1 MPSVSQIDV
10 VVAFAAFVVAV
21 VERPLDRPW
30 ALLLAA
36 PSARTPHGARPR
48 STRAHARAQ
57 CGSISTSGTG
67 AARRA
72 CASASSWLRAP
83 PENASGLRKG
93 WRAGGA
99 VHQATHM
106 NRRRRV
112 VVTEHEATNN
122 PLSATTGLAA

>member
-1 MPSVSQIDV
+1 M
-10 VVAFAAFVVAV
+10 
-21 VERPLDRPW
+21 
-30 ALLLAA
+30 
-36 PSARTPHGARPR
+36 
-48 STRAHARAQ
+48 STRAQARAQ
-57 CGSISTSGTG
+57 DGSISTSGTP

-93 WRAGGA
+93 SRAGGA

>member
-1 MPSVSQIDV
+1 MPSVSQIYV
-10 VVAFAAFVVAV
+10 AVAFAAFVVVAV
-21 VERPLDRPW
+21 DRPLDRRW

-36 PSARTPHGARPR
+36 PFGPTPHGGRPM
-48 STRAHARAQ
+48 STRAQARPQ
-57 CGSISTSGTG
+57 CGSISTSGRP

-93 WRAGGA
+93 SRAGGA

-112 VVTEHEATNN
+112 VVTEHDPTNN
-122 PLSATTGLAA
+122 ALSAATGSPA

>member
-1 MPSVSQIDV
+1 MPSVSQIEV
-10 VVAFAAFVVAV
+10 VVAPAAV
-21 VERPLDRPW
+21 VGAVVDRPLDCLG
-30 ALLLAA
+30 ALA
-36 PSARTPHGARPR
+36 PAPAFARTLHGGRPR
-48 STRAHARAQ
+48 STRVQARAQ
-57 CGSISTSGTG
+57 YGSISTSSTP

-93 WRAGGA
+93 SRAGGA

-122 PLSATTGLAA
+122 PLSATTGPN